1 MSDDIHFLT
10 IAEASA
16 RIAKKD
22 LSPVELVDAYIGRI
36 ENLNAQLDAFI
47 TPTLNMARDQAKVAE
62 AEIAAGNRKGP
73 LHGIPFGLKDIYETK
88 GILTSGHSK
97 VMQDHIPDQDATTTA
112 KLYEAGMVL
121 LYQCAHG
128 VLLRRS

>member
-10 IAEASA
+10 IAEAGA

-47 TPTLNMARDQAKVAE
+47 TPTLNMARDQAKV
-62 AEIAAGNRKGP
+62 GG
-73 LHGIPFGLKDIYETK
+73 
-88 GILTSGHSK
+88 
-97 VMQDHIPDQDATTTA
+97 
-112 KLYEAGMVL
+112 
-121 LYQCAHG
+121 
-128 VLLRRS
+128 